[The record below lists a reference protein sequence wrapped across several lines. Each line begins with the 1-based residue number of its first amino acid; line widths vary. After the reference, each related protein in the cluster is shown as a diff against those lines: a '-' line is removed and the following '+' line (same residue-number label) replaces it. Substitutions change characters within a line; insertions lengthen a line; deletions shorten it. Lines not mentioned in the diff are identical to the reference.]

1 MTLPLFLL
9 FALLQCVTRSR
20 CTSAVVSKPRG
31 NEFGSKVQPS
41 FNSACL
47 QLKEQVIALS
57 IDDFLQTIRQQ
68 NERTAWKDNDETVE
82 RDVDETIEGDNDR
95 TITSGDSQAPVQ
107 ESDQQIDDLVPHFL
121 SLLRS
126 DTRLP
131 DDLQELPLWRRL
143 LAKLDDNLLPVHV
156 QNETL
161 VLDGSDAARA
171 IEQLGLFC
179 SLAKFFD
186 SISIKHSQWD
196 EEATKAIQS
205 AISARLMT
213 VHLEDCSFGSA
224 LDFSECN
231 LLVSVRCIESNARL
245 ESLSPMLTSFH
256 FGGIVSSETLADFIE
271 GHTQLQTLGLP
282 GIQFSSPRLA
292 DAILRLP
299 NLASLDLSG
308 GSFASMFLAKVN
320 SPLMLARL
328 KHLDISYCSNI
339 EFSDTVLTQLFM
351 LESLSVCGPLD
362 KMKIASLASRLFYL
376 RKLRRLHLDWNNED
390 DGMEHLLEK
399 VREICLLRRKVDCHA
414 CTVPC
419 LHDEGAL
426 VVASRY
432 PQYPTAYW
440 QLQYVTNA
448 SLSCM
453 RESVLIHSSNADST
467 TLASITE
474 LLFSFRISS
483 CYRSLFKKFS
493 SLQTL
498 HVHLNSIDDTETFG
512 ELLHRN
518 PIEELHLQWFASN
531 SNAIQAAQMLGELAL
546 KQLTLHIYNTL
557 YTIDCGVF
565 AELIDARMWDS
576 MECLQ
581 LRSIPVQLVA
591 LLLQRV
597 RAPRLR
603 ELTIT
608 LNDDTRWS
616 IDWNCAFRGIRKL
629 SIVIEDYKTTYS
641 YNLSSLLRL
650 FPAVVD
656 LHLTCVG
663 TVGKFSLL
671 GIMDNLRRCTIR
683 CGSVN
688 DVDALIG
695 SFSQLPV
702 FQLLDINGHR
712 FAR

>member
-9 FALLQCVTRSR
+9 FALLQFVTRSR

-31 NEFGSKVQPS
+31 NEFGSKVQSS

-47 QLKEQVIALS
+47 QLKEQVIAFS
-57 IDDFLQTIRQQ
+57 IDDFLRTIRQQ
-68 NERTAWKDNDETVE
+68 NERIAWKDNDEIV
-82 RDVDETIEGDNDR
+82 EGDNDR
-95 TITSGDSQAPVQ
+95 TITPGDSQAPVQ
-107 ESDQQIDDLVPHFL
+107 ESDQQSDDLVPLFL
-121 SLLRS
+121 SLLRP
-126 DTRLP
+126 DTKLP
-131 DDLQELPLWRRL
+131 GDLQELPFWRRL

-156 QNETL
+156 QNATL

-171 IEQLGLFC
+171 TEQLGLFC

-196 EEATKAIQS
+196 EEATKTIQS
-205 AISARLMT
+205 AISAHLRN

-224 LDFSECN
+224 FDFSECN
-231 LLVSVRCIESNARL
+231 LLASVWCIDSNARL
-245 ESLSPMLTSFH
+245 ESLSEKLTSFY
-256 FGGIVSSETLADFIE
+256 FGGIISSEALADFIE
-271 GHTQLQTLGLP
+271 GHMQLQTLGLP
-282 GIQFSSPRLA
+282 GIQFGTPRLA

-299 NLASLDLSG
+299 KLASLDLSG
-308 GSFASMFLAKVN
+308 GSFASMFLAKETE
-320 SPLMLARL
+320 SLMLARL
-328 KHLDISYCSNI
+328 KHLEISYCSSI
-339 EFSDTVLTQLFM
+339 EFSDNILKRLCR

-362 KMKIASLASRLFYL
+362 KTQIASLANRLFDL
-376 RKLRRLHLDWNNED
+376 RELRRLHLDWNNED
-390 DGMEHLLEK
+390 DGMERLLEN
-399 VREICLLRRKVDCHA
+399 VRVICLLRRKIDCQT

-419 LHDEGAL
+419 IHDEGTL

-440 QLQYVTNA
+440 QLQYLTNA

-453 RESVLIHSSNADST
+453 RESVLILSSNADST

-474 LLFSFRISS
+474 LIFSFRISS

-493 SLQTL
+493 GLETL
-498 HVHLNSIDDTETFG
+498 HVHLNSIDDTETFA
-512 ELLHRN
+512 ELLYGN
-518 PIEELHLQWFASN
+518 PIEELHVQWFMGDN
-531 SNAIQAAQMLGELAL
+531 SAIHAAQMLGELAL
-546 KQLTLHIYNTL
+546 KQLSLHLCTTP

-565 AELIDARMWDS
+565 AELVDARMWDS
-576 MECLQ
+576 IECLQ
-581 LRSIPVQLVA
+581 LRSLPVQLVA
-591 LLLQRV
+591 LLLLRV
-597 RAPRLR
+597 RAPLLR

-608 LNDDTRWS
+608 LNDDTRWRKH
-616 IDWNCAFRGIRKL
+616 WYCAFSGIRKL
-629 SIVIEDYKTTYS
+629 SIAIEDYKTNFS

-663 TVGKFSLL
+663 TVGEFSLI
-671 GIMDNLRRCTIR
+671 GIMDNLRKCTIR

-688 DVDALIG
+688 DVDALTG

-702 FQLLDINGHR
+702 FKLLDINGQR
-712 FAR
+712 FVRQ